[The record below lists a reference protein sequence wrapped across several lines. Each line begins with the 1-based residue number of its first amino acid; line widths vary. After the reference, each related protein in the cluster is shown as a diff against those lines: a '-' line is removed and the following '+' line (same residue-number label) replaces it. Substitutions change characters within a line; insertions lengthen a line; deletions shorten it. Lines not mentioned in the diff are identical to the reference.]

1 MSDEYAIRQ
10 LVEKYADAVNRV
22 DKEDWASTWCEDSE
36 WDLSSCLLYTSPSP
50 RDRG

>member
-22 DKEDWASTWCEDSE
+22 DKKIG
-36 WDLSSCLLYTSPSP
+36 LLL
-50 RDRG
+50 GVKIQNGI

>member
-36 WDLSSCLLYTSPSP
+36 WDLSSMPAVTGK
-50 RDRG
+50 DAIV